1 MKIGVL
7 VAMDKE
13 YEQLCGLANENIIIR
28 KTGIGK
34 VNAAVN
40 ATLLINECHPDIIVS
55 SGCAGGASA
64 QLDVMDVVV
73 STQIAYHDVYCAVEG
88 EEYGRVQG
96 LPRYFESPKSA
107 VDIALSLRHTGKIH
121 SGLIA
126 SGDWLVDTTTK
137 MREILDI
144 YPQAIAIDMES
155 AALAHTC
162 YLFNTPFVSFRV
174 ISDVPIKENSI
185 SQYNN
190 FWETVSDN
198 SFSITRQFLQTLL
211 Q

>member
-13 YEQLCGLANENIIIR
+13 YEQLRTLSDENIVVR

-34 VNAAVN
+34 VNAAIN
-40 ATLLINECHPDIIVS
+40 ATLLINDFHPDLIVS
-55 SGCAGGASA
+55 SGCAGGASVN
-64 QLDVMDVVV
+64 LDVMDVVV

-96 LPRYFESPKSA
+96 LPRYFKSPQSA
-107 VDIALSLRHTGKIH
+107 VDIALSLQHTGKIH

-126 SGDWLVDTTTK
+126 SGDWLVDTTAK

-144 YPQAIAIDMES
+144 YPDAIAIDMES

-162 YLFNTPFVSFRV
+162 YLFNVPFVSFRV

-185 SQYNN
+185 NQYTN

-198 SFSITRQFLQTLL
+198 SFSVTHQFLQAL
-211 Q
+211 QR